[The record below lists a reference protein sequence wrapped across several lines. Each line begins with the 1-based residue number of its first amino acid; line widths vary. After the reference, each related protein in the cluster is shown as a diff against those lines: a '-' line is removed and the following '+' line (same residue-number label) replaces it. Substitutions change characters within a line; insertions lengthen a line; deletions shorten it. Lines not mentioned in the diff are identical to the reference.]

1 MNTAS
6 ANNSHFMNITVTNR
20 TVLVSSV
27 AASGVVIGFLIWLI
41 YIKQASAG
49 TSPTESVLPAINA
62 CLNTLSTCFLIA
74 GFYFI
79 RQRRIDVH
87 KKLMLAALASS
98 ALFLV
103 TYIAYHHM
111 HGDTPFR
118 GAGFVRG
125 LYFTILISHILLTVV
140 ALPMILTAVFF
151 ALTARYEAHR
161 RVARYAFP
169 AWLYISVTGV
179 LIFFFLKAYS

>member
-1 MNTAS
+1 MNT
-6 ANNSHFMNITVTNR
+6 TVTNR
-20 TVLVSSV
+20 TVLVTSV
-27 AASGVVIGFLIWLI
+27 AASGIVIGFLIWLI
-41 YIKQASAG
+41 YIKQPGAG
-49 TSPTESVLPAINA
+49 TSPTESMLPAVNA
-62 CLNTLSTCFLIA
+62 CLNSFSTCFLGA

-79 RQRRIDVH
+79 KQRRIDVH
-87 KKLMLAALASS
+87 KKFMLAALASS

-103 TYIAYHHM
+103 TYIVYHHM

-118 GAGFVRG
+118 GTGFVRG
-125 LYFTILISHILLTVV
+125 LYFLILISHILLTVV

-151 ALTARYEAHR
+151 ALTARYEPHR

-179 LIFFFLKAYS
+179 MIFFFLKAYS